1 MFFDYTIKQSALD
14 IERTTHD
21 NANMQLKLPLVNPLQ
36 AIRIPEHMP
45 SLFSLVVTS
54 RLSQIQPPL
63 LPVPLLLV
71 GTCSTKAPDTID

>member
-1 MFFDYTIKQSALD
+1 MIYRATAPGM
-14 IERTTHD
+14 T
-21 NANMQLKLPLVNPLQ
+21 NATMILNMQLKLPLVNPLQ

-54 RLSQIQPPL
+54 RPSQIQPPL

-71 GTCSTKAPDTID
+71 GTCSTKAPDTTD